1 MEYPNLCTFRRDF
14 DQFLLIF
21 MHKSMKKTLFLVG
34 LALQACTI
42 LAQSNQPYSF
52 TDQKR
57 AAATPVK
64 SQDQTGTCWAFSTA
78 SFLESEAQRLGK
90 GEHNFSEMFVV
101 RHIYR
106 MKCENYVRR
115 QGKAQFGEGGLA
127 HDLLNAVKKYGIM
140 PESNY
145 PGRKDPSKPY
155 NHGEFEK
162 KLRAKCEEFAQKGQK
177 GELAPDWTKEID
189 AMLDEEFGTV
199 PLQFTYNNGLFTPI
213 SFRDFIGI
221 QVNDYVTVTSF
232 NHHPFWET
240 FILEIPDNWANGT
253 YYNMPLTDMMRCLNN
268 ALITGH
274 SVEWDADVSN
284 RGFSGNEGIAIVPAT
299 DWKNK
304 DAAAQANTFKMRE
317 PEKTISQ
324 ELRQELFDKQVTMD
338 DHLMHI
344 TGLLQEKQGTS
355 FYAVK
360 NSWGE
365 ISPYKGYV
373 NCSEAYM
380 RLNTISFT
388 LHKNALPEDVRS
400 KLGLDKVET
409 PKTETRSKL
418 EKGRDLKTP
427 VLKQVPAQKAPKQ
440 PTQKYDKSSDQ

>member
-1 MEYPNLCTFRRDF
+1 
-14 DQFLLIF
+14 
-21 MHKSMKKTLFLVG
+21 MKKTLIVALLSLKG
-34 LALQACTI
+34 LL
-42 LAQSNQPYSF
+42 LFAQSAQPYAF

-57 AAATPVK
+57 LAATAVK

-90 GEHNFSEMFVV
+90 GSHDFSEMYVV

-127 HDLLNAVKKYGIM
+127 HDLLNAVKKYGIV
-140 PESNY
+140 PESDY

-155 NHGEFEK
+155 NHTEIER
-162 KLRAKCEEFAQKGQK
+162 KLREKCEEYAKKGQK
-177 GELAPDWTKEID
+177 GELPADWLKEID
-189 AMLDEEFGTV
+189 ALLDAEFGKV
-199 PLQFTYNNGLFTPI
+199 PLQFTYNGTLFSPI
-213 SFRDFIGI
+213 SFRDFLGI
-221 QVNDYVTVTSF
+221 NADDYVSVTSF
-232 NHHPFWET
+232 SHHPFWES
-240 FILEIPDNWANGT
+240 FVLEIPDNWANGSF
-253 YYNMPLTDMMRCLNN
+253 YNVPLSDMIRCLNN
-268 ALITGH
+268 ALLQGY

-284 RGFSGNEGIAIVPAT
+284 ADFSAKEGIAIVPAT
-299 DWKNK
+299 PWKDK
-304 DAAAQANTFKMRE
+304 DAAAQANTFKARE
-317 PEKTISQ
+317 AEKSVGQ
-324 ELRQELFDKQVTMD
+324 ELRQELFDRQVTMD

-344 TGLLQEKQGTS
+344 TGLLQEKQGGT

-373 NCSEAYM
+373 NCSEPYM

-388 LHKNALPEDVRS
+388 IHKNALPEDVMGKIGVTAAAGTES
-400 KLGLDKVET
+400 VA
-409 PKTETRSKL
+409 PKQKGRVP

-427 VLKQVPAQKAPKQ
+427 VLRQVPAQMAPKQ
-440 PTQKYDKSSDQ
+440 PEPKSGVKKSNN